1 MTRKKSLQ
9 DQMEAYAGAMRG
21 LCALGGKPMPPE
33 LEAPARVVKPARAA
47 PTKSDIP
54 LEHEEQC
61 AFVKWFR
68 KQYPGVLI
76 FAVPNAAMRDYKLA
90 TYLRSEGMFAG
101 IPDLH
106 IPEWLTVIEFKRQK
120 GSSISDEQYWCQ
132 AYYERIGWRHFFAYG
147 CEDAVAKLTIL
158 SNEPSSPAAE
168 GRPCGATG

>member
-90 TYLRSEGMFAG
+90 AYLRSEGMFAG

-106 IPEWLTVIEFKRQK
+106 IPEWRVVIEMKRRK
-120 GSSISDEQYWCQ
+120 GSTISAEQLWCE
-132 AYYERIGWRHFFAYG
+132 AYYKRIGWMHFFGYG
-147 CEDAVAKLTIL
+147 FEDARKKILTV
-158 SNEPSSPAAE
+158 SNP
-168 GRPCGATG
+168 